1 MNRICRVEDEGHA
14 MACPF
19 CVVRTWKSGPS
30 RAAQKRTSDAGLQ
43 PQWLLSV
50 YFFSVGRKSNAAE
63 FMQ

>member
-1 MNRICRVEDEGHA
+1 

-19 CVVRTWKSGPS
+19 FVERTWKSGPS
-30 RAAQKRTSDAGLQ
+30 TLRKSAPGDAGLQ
-43 PQWLLSV
+43 PQWVLSF